1 LRRAAV
7 TEGKEEPKITRE
19 AEPDQCACMAFA
31 SAPFRLHLNDHSNAA
46 QVLKRHGTVG
56 DDRVTPS
63 LQVLADTK

>member
-1 LRRAAV
+1 
-7 TEGKEEPKITRE
+7 
-19 AEPDQCACMAFA
+19 MAFA